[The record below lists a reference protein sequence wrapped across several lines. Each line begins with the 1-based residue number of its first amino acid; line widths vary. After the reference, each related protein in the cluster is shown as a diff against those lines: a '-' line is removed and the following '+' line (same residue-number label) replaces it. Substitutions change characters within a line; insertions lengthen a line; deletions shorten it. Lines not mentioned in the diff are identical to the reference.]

1 LPSFAVDTSA
11 RPNANGQPQRPTPTE
26 GHRTV
31 SDQPPTDDLTGPP
44 EDAQPGDT
52 WSLDPQPRVGSS
64 FPTPPED
71 ALPISMAEVT
81 EGGGVPAAPPRR
93 GLKIAGIALATVL
106 VLAGAAGAAGFML
119 LRGSGE
125 AILDKI
131 PASADVVVTA
141 NLDPAAGQKM
151 NLLRMASKF
160 PALGGQDGLQQRLNE
175 TLDDLLRDVG
185 MTHEDVRWV
194 GSEVG
199 LYVDVKSAQ
208 ETSYAALI
216 ATDDEDAAAASLQKF
231 RAGLE
236 SQGASFHVSDHDGV
250 QITVSTTPEH
260 PSFAIVE
267 GVVVLGSDEGAVS
280 AVIDTAHGGQAI
292 ADDPAFQR
300 VSGALPQSRLGIGFV
315 NTGQLLGTFGDVVGA
330 AGLTTGVTSLDA
342 LDGAGI
348 SVSAEPDGLALDTV
362 MMYDDAKLS
371 DVQRQTLS
379 AADHPNQLIDL
390 IPEGALGMYA
400 VEHLDAAITDQV
412 DHISASDPQADEE
425 FKRLGLTGPGGLVSQ
440 LTGDVAAAAS
450 PEAGPIPVG
459 GVLMFGTKDPDAT
472 SKWLDTTLQSL
483 PLGAGG
489 ASCSFEG
496 TCRVIREPVRWAT
509 EEHNGIPVTY
519 ASGAALPVAYAV
531 IGDVAVLGSSRS
543 QVEHVIDVK
552 RGGGAISEDP
562 RFTSAT
568 ASVPTDDG
576 VLYLDVPAIVAV
588 VRGQFPP
595 AEAASFD
602 NQVGAALKPI
612 EAVVAGTKNE
622 PDLQRTRLFIRIP

>member
-1 LPSFAVDTSA
+1 M
-11 RPNANGQPQRPTPTE
+11 
-26 GHRTV
+26 
-31 SDQPPTDDLTGPP
+31 SDQPPTDDVTGPP
-44 EDAQPGDT
+44 EDARPGDT
-52 WSLDPQPRVGSS
+52 WSLDPHPRAGST
-64 FPTPPED
+64 FPTPSEG

-81 EGGGVPAAPPRR
+81 EGGGAQPAAPRR

-131 PASADVVVTA
+131 PASADIVVTA

-151 NLLRMASKF
+151 NLLRTASKF

-175 TLDDLLRDVG
+175 TLDDLLREVG

-216 ATDDEDAAAASLQKF
+216 ATDDEDAAAASLQKV

-236 SQGASFHVSDHDGV
+236 SQGASFHVSDHEGV
-250 QITVSTTPEH
+250 EITVSTTPEH
-260 PSFAIVE
+260 PAFAIVD

-280 AVIDTAHGGQAI
+280 AVIDTAHGGPAI

-300 VSGALPQSRLGIGFV
+300 VSGALPQSRLGIAFV

-348 SVSAEPDGLALDTV
+348 SVSAESDGLALDTV
-362 MMYDDAKLS
+362 MMYDDTKLS

-390 IPEGALGMYA
+390 IPDDAFGMYA

-412 DHISASDPQADEE
+412 DRISSSDPHADEE
-425 FKRLGLTGPGGLVSQ
+425 FKRLGLTGPGGLLSQ

-496 TCRVIREPVRWAT
+496 TCQVTRETVGWAT
-509 EEHNGIPVTY
+509 EEHSGIQVTY

-543 QVEHVIDVK
+543 QVEHVIDVQ
-552 RGGGAISEDP
+552 RGEGAISGDP

-602 NQVGAALKPI
+602 NRVGEALKPI

>member
-1 LPSFAVDTSA
+1 M
-11 RPNANGQPQRPTPTE
+11 
-26 GHRTV
+26 
-31 SDQPPTDDLTGPP
+31 SDQPPTDDVTGPP
-44 EDAQPGDT
+44 EDARPGDT
-52 WSLDPQPRVGSS
+52 WSLDPPPRAGSS
-64 FPTPPED
+64 FPAPPEG
-71 ALPISMAEVT
+71 ALPISLAEVT
-81 EGGGVPAAPPRR
+81 EGSEAPPAAPRR

-106 VLAGAAGAAGFML
+106 VLAGVAGAAGFML

-141 NLDPAAGQKM
+141 NLDPAATQKM

-199 LYVDVKSAQ
+199 VYVDVKSAQ

-250 QITVSTTPEH
+250 EITASTTPEH
-260 PSFAIVE
+260 PSFAIVD
-267 GVVVLGSDEGAVS
+267 GVVVLGSEEGAVS
-280 AVIDTAHGGQAI
+280 AVVDTAHGRSAI

-300 VSGALPQSRLGIGFV
+300 VSGALPQSRLGIAFV

-348 SVSAEPDGLALDTV
+348 SVSAESDGLALDTV
-362 MMYDDAKLS
+362 MMYHDANLS
-371 DVQRQTLS
+371 DVQRRTLS

-390 IPEGALGMYA
+390 IPDDALGMYA
-400 VEHLDAAITDQV
+400 VEHLDAAIADQV
-412 DHISASDPQADEE
+412 HRISASDPQADEE

-459 GVLMFGTKDPDAT
+459 GVLMFGTKDPGAT
-472 SKWLDTTLQSL
+472 AKWLDTTLQSL

-496 TCRVIREPVRWAT
+496 TCRVTRESVRWVT
-509 EEHNGIPVTY
+509 EEHSGIPVTY
-519 ASGAALPVAYAV
+519 ASDAALPVAYAV
-531 IGDVAVLGSSRS
+531 IEDVAVLGSSRS
-543 QVEHVIDVK
+543 QIEHVIDVR
-552 RGGGAISEDP
+552 RGGEAISGDP

-602 NQVGAALKPI
+602 NEVGGALKPI